1 MDEQQQK
8 EFISEHM
15 DSDLQFVLSDNGV
28 SLGAQVAVA
37 RRYGTLRKFRALG
50 DSRAEIRQACLQDF
64 AIPQDNPADR
74 AETAAIVSSWEVA
87 QEFIAKETE
96 IRAEAKVLGQPRTLQ
111 VHERQA
117 MVKAVEAVYGVLQ
130 ESETPSVEYL
140 SVKAEETE
148 TNEPVAASLDEVS
161 SRKDSTTSQMQTGL
175 DSTGH
180 IRITKTKVK
189 SKLPSNTEEYRR
201 AMRVEMYA
209 WLCMA
214 ARYKAK
220 AWLHGLTAAPFNRFV
235 DFILGEKV
243 YNIQV
248 PSLVGDGQTRVK
260 PDWGIILNFEH
271 RLRKE
276 AFKLVVRDGA
286 TLADA
291 LNQVIHDAELKE
303 TYFTT
308 PVALR
313 AAMSA
318 QADPPQQKWQRKL
331 EAEGRIE
338 LQLHE
343 IDIERS
349 QEHDLR
355 KQELWDNVHE
365 LLRFQWKKYPGP
377 RPLRNRTWPK
387 GFPWLSNENGKIV
400 AEANEFIFRCLDAC
414 TIAVQFEGWY
424 FWEHP
429 EDLGLVQDEVPGSI
443 WQWTEVHEL
452 LAMSAGITFAIHQCH
467 FGALTPKPTRLM
479 CNVKISDK
487 RCFFGMPKFDSRF
500 KYLGPLPVACGH
512 THVHKLMGKT
522 ANRWNTSPSASY
534 PDGLCKF
541 IVEIILVA
549 HATSGRGCKDAP
561 NLNASQVPNLN
572 GLPAGSR
579 DPSSQVS
586 TGPKDVQRGNLN
598 GLPAGSK
605 DPSPQVS
612 TGQRDVQRCAQEVV
626 QVDSGSEAEAP
637 DTTTAEDRG
646 GESTAFRLAT
656 GKLVE
661 SPFSRET
668 LENLRKQWAGL
679 LPDPVSALVV
689 AEGQP
694 FLLHGLAQ
702 WLEIFEDPDVDSLVN
717 VEDSFSTG
725 VPVGVLEPLPRTPQ
739 VFPPKLKHKKLD
751 ESEFN
756 PLAVNYPSARVSVAD
771 LEKKFLEEE
780 ALGRMFPIRLPVAQE
795 KFGADKVRV
804 AAMAAITKPDGSV
817 RPLHDG
823 THSVQVNNAI
833 VYKDQIQCPGP
844 PEVAAAVREALESRE
859 APFAISADIKAAHR
873 LVKIRPSDWGFLA
886 CRADSDSQT
895 VWINKCGTFG
905 ISSAPYWWA
914 KLFSLVGRFVG
925 HLMSTTWF
933 LHMVYVDDLHG
944 AFTGL
949 RKFHNMW
956 VWILAF
962 ELIGTPFGYHKFRGG
977 FSVEFVG
984 FQMKYD
990 TKEVGVTIRRGD
1002 WLRDWILAAADK
1014 RYVVVTRDFAEF
1026 LGRLGFVSQLL
1037 VWMKPHL
1044 SPLYAW
1050 SAATGSST
1058 VAKLPDTVI
1067 LTLKYI
1073 LAELQ
1078 MEQRVPLLEAHDDK
1092 VAINAGEPPA
1102 LFTLGT
1108 GAFVSQVALAPKRA
1122 QHSG

>member
-1 MDEQQQK
+1 M
-8 EFISEHM
+8 
-15 DSDLQFVLSDNGV
+15 NG
-28 SLGAQVAVA
+28 
-37 RRYGTLRKFRALG
+37 F
-50 DSRAEIRQACLQDF
+50 
-64 AIPQDNPADR
+64 
-74 AETAAIVSSWEVA
+74 
-87 QEFIAKETE
+87 
-96 IRAEAKVLGQPRTLQ
+96 
-111 VHERQA
+111 
-117 MVKAVEAVYGVLQ
+117 
-130 ESETPSVEYL
+130 
-140 SVKAEETE
+140 
-148 TNEPVAASLDEVS
+148 
-161 SRKDSTTSQMQTGL
+161 
-175 DSTGH
+175 
-180 IRITKTKVK
+180 
-189 SKLPSNTEEYRR
+189 
-201 AMRVEMYA
+201 
-209 WLCMA
+209 
-214 ARYKAK
+214 
-220 AWLHGLTAAPFNRFV
+220 
-235 DFILGEKV
+235 
-243 YNIQV
+243 
-248 PSLVGDGQTRVK
+248 
-260 PDWGIILNFEH
+260 
-271 RLRKE
+271 
-276 AFKLVVRDGA
+276 
-286 TLADA
+286 
-291 LNQVIHDAELKE
+291 
-303 TYFTT
+303 
-308 PVALR
+308 
-313 AAMSA
+313 
-318 QADPPQQKWQRKL
+318 
-331 EAEGRIE
+331 
-338 LQLHE
+338 
-343 IDIERS
+343 
-349 QEHDLR
+349 
-355 KQELWDNVHE
+355 
-365 LLRFQWKKYPGP
+365 
-377 RPLRNRTWPK
+377 
-387 GFPWLSNENGKIV
+387 
-400 AEANEFIFRCLDAC
+400 
-414 TIAVQFEGWY
+414 
-424 FWEHP
+424 
-429 EDLGLVQDEVPGSI
+429 
-443 WQWTEVHEL
+443 
-452 LAMSAGITFAIHQCH
+452 
-467 FGALTPKPTRLM
+467 
-479 CNVKISDK
+479 
-487 RCFFGMPKFDSRF
+487 
-500 KYLGPLPVACGH
+500 
-512 THVHKLMGKT
+512 
-522 ANRWNTSPSASY
+522 
-534 PDGLCKF
+534 
-541 IVEIILVA
+541 
-549 HATSGRGCKDAP
+549 
-561 NLNASQVPNLN
+561 
-572 GLPAGSR
+572 PAGSR

-586 TGPKDVQRGNLN
+586 TGQKAVERG
-598 GLPAGSK
+598 
-605 DPSPQVS
+605 
-612 TGQRDVQRCAQEVV
+612 AQEVV

-637 DTTTAEDRG
+637 HTTPAEAQG
-646 GESTAFRLAT
+646 GEATGTGEVPIDSFDMQACLNRGHPMVVEWDGRERDFIDGFGLCSPTRWHPASRGIRRTDKMKKLAHDTFTLLLDTVNRCIPDVRAEAFRLAT

-661 SPFSRET
+661 SPFSQEA

-756 PLAVNYPSARVSVAD
+756 PLAVNYPSARVSVGD

-780 ALGRMFPIRLPVAQE
+780 ALGRMFPIRLSVAQE

-859 APFAISADIKAAHR
+859 APFAISADIRAAHR

-1078 MEQRVPLLEAHDDK
+1078 MESYLVSAARPRHVSGEQFRTDAKCTDDTVVLGGWEIDTGRWFQVIITERDAPYLFAEGKGSQWASTSAELLASMAALVAFGWAEQCRLRKSVEICFTAGTDNRSNEFLSWKRTTTRWPLMLVNLQLSSLLARGRLCLRLRWRPRELNTVADDITNSIFTQVDMTKQVPLSYADIPTSLIHALWDTK
-1092 VAINAGEPPA
+1092 VEFDE
-1102 LFTLGT
+1102 L
-1108 GAFVSQVALAPKRA
+1108 RA
-1122 QHSG
+1122 QAKLNATPGVRKRKRQDKTPW